1 MKSQNDAILSHLR
14 RSPITPLEAI
24 QKYGCLRLGARIWD
38 LKQSGHQ
45 IARDLIE
52 VSNRHGEPCRVAQY
66 YLVKEA
72 LA

>member
-1 MKSQNDAILSHLR
+1 MQKKSALVARQV
-14 RSPITPLEAI
+14 TPLEAI
-24 QKYGCLRLGARIWD
+24 QKYGCLRLGARIYD

-72 LA
+72 FA